1 MMRGIGDLSP
11 TLLALMSAQGGVF
24 SSADARAHGHT
35 DAEVQ
40 RLRTAKVLH
49 AVRRGVYTWTA
60 GWAEASPGQ
69 RHLMG
74 ISALRFG
81 LSAPAVLSHDS
92 AALVHGL
99 AQLRPRLDTLHVSR
113 SFSSGTRIEA
123 GVHHYVAELPLDDVV
138 RSEGAM
144 AVTSR
149 ARTAIDIARESTR
162 LECAVAAIDS
172 ALRSGVTRDDLE
184 AVVMRCRSWRGARMA
199 GRALALADGRA
210 ANPGESWSRVVL
222 IQQGVAPTGLQVP
235 VYDEDGLVGFA
246 DFGWDD
252 VLGELD
258 GKGKYGIGVDS
269 DPEEAARIVWREKR
283 REDRLRALGNDV
295 VRWTYA
301 DHRRPQVIAA
311 RVIAAQARAPE
322 RRRWSG

>member
-40 RLRTAKVLH
+40 RLRTAEVLH

-149 ARTAIDIARESTR
+149 ARTAIDIARASGT
-162 LECAVAAIDS
+162 LEEAVGVCDS
-172 ALRSGVTRDDLE
+172 ALRIGVARQELE
-184 AVVMRCRSWRGARMA
+184 AVIERCRTWPGARFLR
-199 GRALALADGRA
+199 RAVAIADGRA

-222 IQQGVAPTGLQVP
+222 IGEGVAPDDLQVE
-235 VYDEDGLVGFA
+235 VRDGQGLVGYA
-246 DFGWDD
+246 DFGWQGM
-252 VLGELD
+252 VGEFD
-258 GKGKYGIGVDS
+258 GRAKYGIEATSSGDVS
-269 DPEEAARIVWREKR
+269 DALWREKK
-283 REDRLRALGNDV
+283 REDRMRAGHEM
-295 VRWTYA
+295 VRWTTA
-301 DHRRPQVIAA
+301 DLHRPQVLGA
-311 RVIAAQARAPE
+311 RVRAGLARAVQ
-322 RRRWSG
+322 RGLRTA